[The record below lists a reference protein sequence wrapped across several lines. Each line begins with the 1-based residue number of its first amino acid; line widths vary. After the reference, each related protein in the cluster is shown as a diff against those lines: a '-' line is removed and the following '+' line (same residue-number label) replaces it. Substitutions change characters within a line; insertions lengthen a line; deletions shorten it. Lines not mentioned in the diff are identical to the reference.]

1 LSTIPGLL
9 PEIRVNLRR
18 IASEILCGAGCR
30 NLLDARDGVAGIEG
44 IMESAAAG
52 PVYQFEGFVLDLTR
66 GILSNVKGEELPLR
80 RKSFDLLRLLIVNRG
95 RLLDRDTIGQAIWSD
110 VTVTDDSITQCV
122 KDIRRAL
129 GDREQRIL
137 KTMRRRGY
145 IFDANIAAQEKPPAR
160 DKPSI
165 AVLPFANLSRNPD
178 QEYFSDGIAD
188 DIITELSRSRA
199 LFVIARNSS
208 FAYRE
213 RSFDVRQI
221 AHELGVRYLLEGSVR
236 RSAGRV
242 RVTAQLIEAETG
254 NHIWAERYDRNLSEI
269 FAVQDEITSEVTT
282 AIVPAVTDAEQRR
295 ALRKLPEN
303 LGAWE
308 AYQRGLWHLGKC
320 NGTDVVSAQHFF
332 ERAIALDAGF
342 ASAHAALSVAF
353 AFHAGVSGVLCFD
366 EGLRLAGEHAR
377 KAVEI
382 DSNDPEGQAVLAWWR
397 GTVGQGEQALHGL
410 AATLAQSPNSAWA
423 IGVNG
428 VVLVMLGRRS
438 EGRAA
443 LFAAKRLNPRDPS
456 TGLFPGWITMS
467 YYYEGDYAR
476 AVTMANT
483 VIERYPNFTNIYRW
497 LAAALGQLGRY
508 DEARAALEHAI
519 TSNSFEYHVR
529 SRPAWFLPEDHEHML
544 CGLRK
549 AGWRAEWGLGGHL

>member
-1 LSTIPGLL
+1 
-9 PEIRVNLRR
+9 
-18 IASEILCGAGCR
+18 
-30 NLLDARDGVAGIEG
+30 
-44 IMESAAAG
+44 MELAAAG
-52 PVYQFEGFVLDLTR
+52 PLYQFEGFVLDLTR
-66 GILSNVKGEELPLR
+66 GILSNAKGEELPLR

-122 KDIRRAL
+122 RDIRRAL

-165 AVLPFANLSRNPD
+165 AVLPFANPSCNPD

-221 AHELGVRYLLEGSVR
+221 ARELGVRYLLEGSVR
-236 RSAGRV
+236 RSAERV

-320 NGTDVVSAQHFF
+320 NGTDVVLAQHFF

-410 AATLAQSPNSAWA
+410 AATLAQNPNSAWA

-443 LFAAKRLNPRDPS
+443 LFAAMRLNPRDPS

-519 TSNSFEYHVR
+519 TSNCSSTMCGAGQHGSCPRTTSTCCAACERQVGGLSGGWVATSDMNLPDLPLASRAGSQITGYSHR
-529 SRPAWFLPEDHEHML
+529 SE
-544 CGLRK
+544 
-549 AGWRAEWGLGGHL
+549 

>member
-1 LSTIPGLL
+1 L
-9 PEIRVNLRR
+9 PLEIKKKFRR
-18 IASEILCGAGCR
+18 NAGEILCGAGCR

-52 PVYQFEGFVLDLTR
+52 PVYQFEGFVFDLTR

-80 RKSFDLLRLLIVNRG
+80 RKSFDLLHFLIENRG

-122 KDIRRAL
+122 GDIRRAL

-145 IFDANIAAQEKPPAR
+145 IFDTNIAAQENLLRR

-165 AVLPFANLSRNPD
+165 AVLPFANASRDPD
-178 QEYFSDGIAD
+178 QEYFADGIAD
-188 DIITELSRSRA
+188 DIITELSRSRG

-221 AHELGVRYLLEGSVR
+221 ARELGVRYLLEGSVR

-254 NHIWAERYDRNLSEI
+254 NHIWADRYDRNLSEI

-303 LGAWE
+303 LDAWE

-320 NGTDVVSAQHFF
+320 NSTETVLAQHFF

-342 ASAHAALSVAF
+342 ASAHAALSMAF
-353 AFHAGVSGVLCFD
+353 AFHAGVSGVLSFD
-366 EGLRLAGEHAR
+366 EGFRLAGEHAR

-382 DSNDPEGQAVLAWWR
+382 DANDPEGQAVLAFWR
-397 GTVGQGEQALHGL
+397 GSGGQGEQALRGL
-410 AATLAQSPNSAWA
+410 AATLAQNPNSAWA
-423 IGVNG
+423 IGING
-428 VVLVMLGRRS
+428 VILVMLGRTS

-443 LFAAKRLNPRDPS
+443 LFAAMRLNPRDPS
-456 TGLFPGWITMS
+456 VALFPGWIAIS
-467 YYYEGDYAR
+467 YYFDCDYAH

-483 VIERYPNFTNIYRW
+483 VLERYPHYANIYKW
-497 LAAALGQLGRY
+497 LAATLGQLGLR
-508 DEARAALEHAI
+508 DEAREALEHAI
-519 TSNSFEYHVR
+519 PSKLFEFHVR
-529 SRPAWFLPEDHEHML
+529 SRPAWFRPEDHEHL
-544 CGLRK
+544 LRGLRK
-549 AGWRAEWGLGGHL
+549 AGWQG